1 MVQDLTVGQS
11 LIKSFPASLWSI
23 QYIKMNG
30 CVNQRERESYYVSP
44 RQERFLI
51 HVHKVFFQETWR
63 GDSLVL
69 VSVSSGKLTGIN
81 SELLHLTKKSFIFSL
96 RFIVDAEKKIMRCV
110 SVYVI
115 G

>member
-1 MVQDLTVGQS
+1 M
-11 LIKSFPASLWSI
+11 P
-23 QYIKMNG
+23 
-30 CVNQRERESYYVSP
+30 P
-44 RQERFLI
+44 RQKRFLI
-51 HVHKVFFQETWR
+51 HVHKAYFQENWS

-69 VSVSSGKLTGIN
+69 VSVSSGKPTGIN
-81 SELLHLTKKSFIFSL
+81 NELLHLIKKSFIFSL